1 VTCQLDKKRE
11 TGEDWLAKLEG
22 MVFQSDPLKDQ
33 LVQNFIALYIKPLL
47 EAEFAKRKA
56 AGLPQTDMEIKRI
69 LIKFRPKGQDPV
81 VEFNDEIGLEAV
93 VRATPESSFNRPGEP
108 VYLSQ
113 IKEILKINPPKIDG
127 ADVPYMYIH
136 YMGTGYLIINNLT
149 TTEGINDKSD
159 SSLTTNQALTAIHQ
173 FMLHEEVTR
182 QAANLEALRKI
193 GLWPV
198 PSLILYPLNKIIE
211 RVNND
216 DYNGAR
222 DLLVSHCTDE
232 FIESQSSNWS
242 NVEAFAKRS
251 DLIKD
256 ALDAHK
262 ARKYRLSIHALLPHI
277 EGIITDWTFL
287 QSGGAIPFRQES
299 KTKRFRD
306 LLLSVPSTN
315 TFNTIVESTVDFIVE
330 GPVLS
335 SFEDWS
341 MKIDDTFANRH
352 VVEHGKYEDS
362 VFTKENSI
370 KLFLLLD
377 TIHTLMAKSSTF
389 KKTGS

>member
-1 VTCQLDKKRE
+1 
-11 TGEDWLAKLEG
+11 
-22 MVFQSDPLKDQ
+22 MVLQSDPAKDQ
-33 LVQNFIALYIKPLL
+33 LVQNFIALYVKPLL
-47 EAEFAKRKA
+47 EAEFARRKA
-56 AGLPQTDMEIKRI
+56 AGLPQTDTEIRRI
-69 LIKFRPKGQDPV
+69 LIRLRPKGQDPI

-93 VRATPESSFNRPGEP
+93 VRATPESSFNTPGEP

-113 IKEILKINPPKIDG
+113 IKEILKINPPKIE
-127 ADVPYMYIH
+127 ATDVPYMYIH

-149 TTEGINDKSD
+149 MTEGVNDKSV
-159 SSLTTNQALTAIHQ
+159 SSLTTDQALTAIHQ
-173 FMLHEEVTR
+173 FMMHEEVTR

-198 PSLILYPLNKIIE
+198 PSLILYPLNRIIE
-211 RVNND
+211 RVNNN

-222 DLLVSHCTDE
+222 DLLVSYCTNE
-232 FIESQSSNWS
+232 FIESQSSKWS
-242 NVEAFAKRS
+242 NVEAFVKRS
-251 DLIKD
+251 ELIKD

-262 ARKYRLSIHALLPHI
+262 AGKYRLSIHALLPHI

-287 QSGGAIPFRQES
+287 QAGGIIPFRQES

-306 LLLSVPSTN
+306 LLLSIPSTY
-315 TFNTIVESTVDFIVE
+315 TFNTIVESTVDFILE

-335 SFEDWS
+335 AFKDWS
-341 MKIDDTFANRH
+341 MRIDDTFANRH

-377 TIHTLMAKSSTF
+377 TIYTLMAKSSTI